1 MVLRADSSRRPTRAS
16 PFAVKE
22 SALSMMVGSARP
34 RRHVDDLELDP
45 IRVLEKHRVVARG
58 ILGELAR
65 RAVER
70 REASRG
76 HEPLVE
82 PIHLLA
88 RVDAE
93 GEVIQPRPLA
103 MEAAATEARLRG
115 DEPDVHAAVG
125 ECGQA
130 ALVVD
135 RAQLEMAE
143 KVPVEGQRRAGRPY
157 VDLQM
162 IEPRRHA
169 YQNFSH
175 LTLLRSMPFFTSTS
189 RTALTASAPPHTYT
203 TSLSTLWT
211 RRSTAAATSPVS
223 PRHAPGASR
232 TAGTYVKPGYRR
244 ARLRNSA
251 S

>member
-1 MVLRADSSRRPTRAS
+1 
-16 PFAVKE
+16 
-22 SALSMMVGSARP
+22 
-34 RRHVDDLELDP
+34 VDDLELDP
-45 IRVLEKHRVVARG
+45 VRVLEKHRVVARG

-70 REASRG
+70 REVSRR
-76 HEPLVE
+76 HEPLAE

-103 MEAAATEARLRG
+103 MEAAATEARFRG

-125 ECGQA
+125 ERGHA
-130 ALVVD
+130 AFVVD
-135 RAQLEMAE
+135 RAPLEIAE
-143 KVPVEGQRRAGRPY
+143 KVPVEGQRRAGQSY

-189 RTALTASAPPHTYT
+189 RTALTVSPPPHTYT
-203 TSLSTLWT
+203 TSLSTLCT
-211 RRSTAAATSPVS
+211 SRSTAPATAPTPPPHTPRAARPPATSDNRRQRAATQ
-223 PRHAPGASR
+223 
-232 TAGTYVKPGYRR
+232 
-244 ARLRNSA
+244 RNS
-251 S
+251 